1 MHQTSTIFSKMA
13 AGMLAGIFAIGLA
26 SVASFAASEF
36 EGVWK
41 VKDTSGKPF
50 EITLSANGAAK
61 ATLSGKDMTG
71 LWTAEGDVAVIN
83 WNTGWTTKI
92 SKKGD
97 HYEKTTWDKGKPT
110 DGPPTDSSEAQKAQ

>member
-13 AGMLAGIFAIGLA
+13 AGVLAAIFAVGLT

-61 ATLSGKDMTG
+61 ANVSGKDMTG
-71 LWTAEGDVAVIN
+71 LWTADGDVAVIN

-97 HYEKTTWDKGKPT
+97 HY
-110 DGPPTDSSEAQKAQ
+110 

>member
-1 MHQTSTIFSKMA
+1 MHPRPTILSRIA
-13 AGMLAGIFAIGLA
+13 AVVLAAIFAVALT

-50 EITLSANGAAK
+50 EITLSANGAAT
-61 ATLSGKDMTG
+61 ANLSGKDMTG
-71 LWTAEGDVAVIN
+71 LWSADADVAVIN

>member
-13 AGMLAGIFAIGLA
+13 AGVLAAIFAVGLT
-26 SVASFAASEF
+26 SLASFAASEF

-50 EITLSANGAAK
+50 EITLSANGGAK
-61 ATLSGKDMTG
+61 ANVSGKDMTG
-71 LWTAEGDVAVIN
+71 LWTADGDVAVIN

-110 DGPPTDSSEAQKAQ
+110 DGPPTDSSEAEKAQ